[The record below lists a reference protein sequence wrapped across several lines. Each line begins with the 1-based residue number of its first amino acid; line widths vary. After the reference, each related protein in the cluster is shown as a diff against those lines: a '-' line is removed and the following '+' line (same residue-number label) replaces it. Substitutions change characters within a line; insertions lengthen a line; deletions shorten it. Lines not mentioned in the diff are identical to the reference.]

1 MIKINR
7 DIANQLFE
15 TVGYG
20 KIGIFCSQGA
30 VIGDNEFVIVYK
42 EEKEEVYLAH
52 ISEFEQDGV
61 LIRLR
66 EKNEKE

>member
-30 VIGDNEFVIVYK
+30 VIGDNEFIIVYT
-42 EEKEEVYLAH
+42 EDTQEVYLAH
-52 ISEFEQDGV
+52 ISEFDQDGV
-61 LIRLR
+61 LVRLKE
-66 EKNEKE
+66 EK

>member
-20 KIGIFCSQGA
+20 NIGILCSEGA
-30 VIGDNEFVIVYK
+30 AIGDVEFVIVYK

-52 ISEFEQDGV
+52 ISEFIQEGC
-61 LIRLR
+61 LIRL
-66 EKNEKE
+66 KNEKE